1 MTSLI
6 SSMSSRFANSQ
17 RSNTMTRTLAI
28 LAALSFAAVPSC
40 QRETNIAQLPPTA
53 AAAPA
58 PKPAPQPVAATAPA
72 PAAAATAPAENAGES
87 HSDSPFFSGTTEAH
101 RKSVITPKVSSSV
114 TRVHVRDGDV
124 VKSGQAMVT
133 LDTQDFALRTEQA
146 EAALQ
151 GAKVQVDATKLEFD
165 RIKALLAEKAV
176 PQSQYDMLD
185 AKYKGALAS
194 LKAAE
199 TAVAMGKKALHDAV
213 VRAPFNG
220 IVVKRMINE
229 GEYASMM
236 PATPLVAIEE
246 IDPID
251 LRIQIP
257 AADLRKVQVNDNVHV
272 RFPALSKEM
281 DLRLTRVVPA
291 SDPRTRTF
299 SAIVEIPN
307 PDHELRSGLYAEV
320 KLGPDTPAPAPAAT
334 KGKPRAAKTKVK
346 AKATA
351 EAKAEE

>member
-1 MTSLI
+1 
-6 SSMSSRFANSQ
+6 
-17 RSNTMTRTLAI
+17 MTRTLVL

-40 QRETNIAQLPPTA
+40 KRETNIAQLPATA
-53 AAAPA
+53 SAAPA
-58 PKPAPQPVAATAPA
+58 PKPAPQPLAAAAAAPTATAP
-72 PAAAATAPAENAGES
+72 APAENAGES
-87 HSDSPFFSGTTEAH
+87 QTGSPFFSGTTEAH

-114 TRVHVRDGDV
+114 TRVHVRDGDA

-176 PQSQYDMLD
+176 PQSQYDMVD

-257 AADLRKVQVNDNVHV
+257 AADLRKVQVGDSVHV
-272 RFPALSKEM
+272 RFPALNKDM

-320 KLGPDTPAPAPAAT
+320 KLGPDTPAPATATATT
-334 KGKPRAAKTKVK
+334 KGKRHAAKAR
-346 AKATA
+346 AKD
-351 EAKAEE
+351 